1 MDTIQYITPDFTITV
16 TPSKVTYQLADDIL
30 PAEAVPVDITN
41 TSLGEL
47 LMTAAAQHFISAQDK
62 VSL

>member
-1 MDTIQYITPDFTITV
+1 MGHDSVHHADFTITV
-16 TPSKVTYQLADDIL
+16 TPSKVTYQVADDIL

-47 LMTAAAQHFISAQDK
+47 LMTGAAQHFISAQDK

>member
-1 MDTIQYITPDFTITV
+1 MDTIQYITEDFTITV

-47 LMTAAAQHFISAQDK
+47 LMTQAAQHFINAQDK

>member
-47 LMTAAAQHFISAQDK
+47 LMTGAAQHFINAQDK

>member
-47 LMTAAAQHFISAQDK
+47 LMTAAAQHFINAQDK